1 MEKIG
6 KKINNLVLFYL
17 PFLIP
22 FATNVITGTSYA
34 FSMILYMAVIII
46 FALFM

>member
-6 KKINNLVLFYL
+6 KRINNLVLFYL

-34 FSMILYMAVIII
+34 FSMILYLAAIAML
-46 FALFM
+46 ALFI